1 MRSAEIKNYVQ
12 QFSAR
17 IANYVIT
24 AAATATGLKDGVEG
38 RATGPGEPRYGL
50 SVRRLWPFGL
60 RSVPPAGCEGVI
72 LRINAGRRSLVL
84 IAAESQKYG
93 PKDLKSGETAVYD
106 AKGSIIRLNE
116 DGSVLITSKSGATV
130 ELAKDGSVVLQGGT
144 KAVARDQDPVAPTV
158 PFSLYL
164 NALSVATNV
173 PAFTGN
179 IGLVNGGNPKVKA

>member
-158 PFSLYL
+158 PFSTWF
-164 NALSVATNV
+164 NGVAALVGVNPFA
-173 PAFTGN
+173 GN
-179 IGLVNGGNPKVKA
+179 IGFVSGGNPKVKG